1 MLDDLRN
8 SAEDSYV
15 EVDRIQAAQKTKKK
29 KQFLGMTAAQ
39 RFVVTFMLLL
49 IVIVLGS
56 FCLLATGRV
65 VLP

>member
-8 SAEDSYV
+8 SAQDSYPEV
-15 EVDRIQAAQKTKKK
+15 EAAPVKPKK

-39 RFVVTFMLLL
+39 RFVVVFMLLL
-49 IVIVLGS
+49 IVVVVGS
-56 FCLLATGRV
+56 FCLLATGKV

>member
-8 SAEDSYV
+8 SAQDSFNEPEPV
-15 EVDRIQAAQKTKKK
+15 PVKPKK

-39 RFVVTFMLLL
+39 RFIVVFMLLL
-49 IVIVLGS
+49 IVIVVGS
-56 FCLLATGRV
+56 FCLLATGKV

>member
-1 MLDDLRN
+1 MLDDLRS
-8 SAEDSYV
+8 SAEDSYTEV
-15 EVDRIQAAQKTKKK
+15 EPVPVYKPKKK

-39 RFVVTFMLLL
+39 RFVVALFLL
-49 IVIVLGS
+49 IIVVVLGT